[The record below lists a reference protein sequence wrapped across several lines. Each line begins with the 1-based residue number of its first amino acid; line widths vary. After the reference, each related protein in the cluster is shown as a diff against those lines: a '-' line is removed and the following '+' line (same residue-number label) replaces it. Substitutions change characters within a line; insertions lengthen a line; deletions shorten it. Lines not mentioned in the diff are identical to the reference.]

1 MSLAPWTEEHDL
13 FRKTVADFCEKE
25 LAPHSREWEEAGIF
39 PKELF
44 KRFGELGFFGI
55 KYPES
60 LGGSGLDF
68 WYVTAYCEELVRAR
82 NAGLGMAML
91 VQGEMATPIIADIGT
106 EAQKQEFLAPA
117 IAGEK
122 IAALGV
128 SEPDGGS
135 DVASLR
141 TTARREG
148 DEYVINGA
156 KTYIT
161 NGTRA
166 DFITLA
172 VRTGEEG
179 YGGISLLLFP
189 TDVKGFEVSQS
200 LHKLGNKSSDT
211 GLLYFQDCRI
221 PARYLLGEENQGF
234 YYIMQ
239 NFQGERLVGGI
250 TAVAA
255 MQQMWDDAVAFA
267 KERKAFGRPVI
278 KFQVWRHKL
287 AELLTQIEAGR
298 QLAYAAVARF
308 IAEGA
313 AAVDA
318 VSMAKLYN
326 TDLAQ
331 QVAYEC
337 LQIHG
342 GAGYIEEYDIARAY
356 RDVRL
361 WTIGGGSSEVMKE
374 IIGKSR
380 GL

>member
-13 FRKTVADFCEKE
+13 FRKTVADFCAKE